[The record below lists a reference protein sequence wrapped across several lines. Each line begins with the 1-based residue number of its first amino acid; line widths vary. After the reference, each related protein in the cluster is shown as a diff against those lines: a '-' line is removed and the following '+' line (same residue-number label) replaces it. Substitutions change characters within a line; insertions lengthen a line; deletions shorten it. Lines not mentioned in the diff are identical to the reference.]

1 MIHSGNTS
9 QLTFGI
15 YPGGVAGTQ
24 TGLTK
29 GPPDDPAQIKLALDG
44 LQAAGRP
51 LLVRVYKH
59 FSRSPLAAAHDD
71 HPEDVTQYLS
81 DGRQL
86 DLVLCFR
93 DSSEDLTDWLSF
105 IRDKLGLYGKQLA
118 KIQIT
123 EEPNLATAPGS
134 ADGGF
139 PHVRKALVQGVV
151 AAKEES
157 RRLGLDVQV
166 GFNAVPTF
174 NPADDFWPDIGAL
187 GQQPFLDAL
196 DYVGLDCYPDVFR
209 PFSPGNHLEKMR
221 DAITFLLTNLRR
233 VNLAAGKIPD
243 SVPIHITENG
253 WPTGEGRAPETQAT
267 VLEAIVR
274 AVYAQ
279 RTAFNVTH
287 YELFALRDGNS
298 ANPDLFHQFGIL
310 RDDYTPKPA
319 FDTYRKLIAELGA
332 ANP

>member
-1 MIHSGNTS
+1 MIQPSDTS

-15 YPGGVAGTQ
+15 YPGGVAGTHS
-24 TGLTK
+24 GLTE
-29 GPPDDPAQIKLALDG
+29 GPPDDPSQIKLALNR
-44 LQAAGRP
+44 LQAEGRP
-51 LLVRVYKH
+51 LLVRRYKH
-59 FSRSPLAAAHDD
+59 FSRSPVGPAYGDD
-71 HPEDVTQYLS
+71 PAEVTQDLS
-81 DGRQL
+81 GGRQL

-93 DSSEDLTDWLSF
+93 DSAEDLTEWISF
-105 IRDKLGLYGKQLA
+105 IRDNIRRHGRQLA

-123 EEPNLATAPGS
+123 EEPNLSTAPGS

-139 PHVRKALVQGVV
+139 PHVRKALVRGVV

-166 GFNAVPTF
+166 GFNAVPSF
-174 NPADDFWPDIGAL
+174 NSADDFWPDIAVL
-187 GQQPFLDAL
+187 GRPPFLDAL

-209 PFSPGNHLEKMR
+209 PFSPGNYLEKMR
-221 DAITFLLTNLRR
+221 DAITFLLTNFRR
-233 VNLAAGKIPD
+233 VNFAAANIPD

-253 WPTGEGRAPETQAT
+253 WPTGEGRTPEKQAT
-267 VLEAIVR
+267 VIEAIVR

-319 FDTYRKLIAELGA
+319 FETYRKLIAELGR
-332 ANP
+332 

>member
-1 MIHSGNTS
+1 MIQSSDTS

-15 YPGGVAGTQ
+15 YPGGVAGTY
-24 TGLTK
+24 TGLTE
-29 GPPDDPAQIKLALDG
+29 GPPDDPLQIKLALDR
-44 LQAAGRP
+44 LQAEGRP

-59 FSRSPLAAAHDD
+59 FSRSSAGAGHGDP
-71 HPEDVTQYLS
+71 PVDVTKYLS
-81 DGRQL
+81 GGRQL

-93 DSSEDLTDWLSF
+93 DSGEDLTEWLSF
-105 IRDKLGLYGKQLA
+105 IRDSLRRYGRQLA

-123 EEPNLATAPGS
+123 EEPNLSTAPGS

-139 PHVRKALVQGVV
+139 PHVRKALVRGVV

-157 RRLGLDVQV
+157 LRLGLDAQV
-166 GFNAVPTF
+166 GFNAVPSF
-174 NPADDFWPDIGAL
+174 NPADDFWPGVAVL
-187 GQQPFLDAL
+187 GQQTFVDAL
-196 DYVGLDCYPDVFR
+196 DYVGLDCFPDVFR
-209 PFSPGNHLEKMR
+209 PIRPDNYLENLR
-221 DAITFLLTNLRR
+221 NAVAFLLTNFRR
-233 VNLAAGKIPD
+233 VNFAAGNIPD

-253 WPTGEGRAPETQAT
+253 WPTGEGRTPEQQAT
-267 VLEAIVR
+267 VIETIVR
-274 AVYAQ
+274 AVNAQ

-319 FDTYRKLIAELGA
+319 FETYRELIAELGR
-332 ANP
+332 

>member
-1 MIHSGNTS
+1 MTQSGATS

-24 TGLTK
+24 TGLTE
-29 GPPDDPAQIKLALDG
+29 GPPDDPLQIKLALDR

-51 LLVRVYKH
+51 LLVRVYEH
-59 FSRSPLAAAHDD
+59 FSRSSVGVAHSD
-71 HPEDVTQYLS
+71 HPADVTQYLS
-81 DGRQL
+81 GGRQL

-93 DSSEDLTDWLSF
+93 DAGEDLTEWLSF
-105 IRDKLGLYGKQLA
+105 IRDRLRRYGGQLA

-123 EEPNLATAPGS
+123 EEPNLSTAPGS

-139 PHVRKALVQGVV
+139 PHVRKALVRGVI

-166 GFNAVPTF
+166 GFNAVPSF
-174 NPADDFWPDIGAL
+174 NPADDFWPGIAAL
-187 GQQPFLDAL
+187 GEQPFLDAL
-196 DYVGLDCYPDVFR
+196 NYVGLDCYPDVFR
-209 PFSPGNHLEKMR
+209 PFSPGNYLEKMR
-221 DAITFLLTNLRR
+221 DAITFLLTNFRR
-233 VNLAAGKIPD
+233 VNLAAGNIPD

-253 WPTGEGRAPETQAT
+253 WPTGEGRTPEKQTT
-267 VLEAIVR
+267 VIEAIVR

-279 RTAFNVTH
+279 RAAFNVTH

-319 FDTYRKLIAELGA
+319 FETYRELIAELGA
-332 ANP
+332 

>member
-1 MIHSGNTS
+1 MIQSSDTS

-15 YPGGVAGTQ
+15 YPGGVAGTHS
-24 TGLTK
+24 GLTE
-29 GPPDDPAQIKLALDG
+29 GPPDVPSQIKLALDR
-44 LQAAGRP
+44 LQAEGRP
-51 LLVRVYKH
+51 LLVRRYKH
-59 FSRSPLAAAHDD
+59 FSRSSVGPAYGDD
-71 HPEDVTQYLS
+71 PAEVTQDLS
-81 DGRQL
+81 GGRQL

-93 DSSEDLTDWLSF
+93 DSAEDLTQWISF
-105 IRDKLGLYGKQLA
+105 IRDNIRRHGRQLA

-123 EEPNLATAPGS
+123 EEPNLSTAPGS

-139 PHVRKALVQGVV
+139 PHVRKALVRGVV

-166 GFNAVPTF
+166 GFNAVPSF
-174 NPADDFWPDIGAL
+174 NPADDFWPDIAAL

-209 PFSPGNHLEKMR
+209 PFSPGNYLEKMR
-221 DAITFLLTNLRR
+221 DAITFLLTNFRR
-233 VNLAAGKIPD
+233 VNFAAANIPD

-253 WPTGEGRAPETQAT
+253 WPTGEGRTPEKQAT
-267 VLEAIVR
+267 VIEAIVR

-319 FDTYRKLIAELGA
+319 FETYRELIAELGR
-332 ANP
+332 

>member
-1 MIHSGNTS
+1 MIQSGDTS
-9 QLTFGI
+9 RLTFGI
-15 YPGGVAGTQ
+15 YPGGVAGTY
-24 TGLTK
+24 TGLTE
-29 GPPDDPAQIKLALDG
+29 GPPDDPLQIKLALDR
-44 LQAAGRP
+44 LQAEGRP

-59 FSRSPLAAAHDD
+59 FSRSSVGAAHGDN
-71 HPEDVTQYLS
+71 PVDVTQYS
-81 DGRQL
+81 SGGRQL

-93 DSSEDLTDWLSF
+93 DSSEDLTEWLNF
-105 IRDKLGLYGKQLA
+105 IRDNLRRYGKQLA
-118 KIQIT
+118 KLQIT

-139 PHVRKALVQGVV
+139 PKVREALVRGVV

-157 RRLGLDVQV
+157 RRLGLDVRV
-166 GFNAVPTF
+166 GFNAVPSF
-174 NPADDFWPDIGAL
+174 NPADDFWPGLAAL
-187 GQQPFLDAL
+187 GQPPFLDSL
-196 DYVGLDCYPDVFR
+196 DYVGLDCFPDVFR
-209 PFSPGNHLEKMR
+209 PLRPGDDLEKFR
-221 DAITFLLTNLRR
+221 DAITFLLTNFRR
-233 VNLAAGKIPD
+233 VNLAAGNIPE

-253 WPTGEGRAPETQAT
+253 WPTSEGRTPEKQPA

-319 FDTYRKLIAELGA
+319 FETYRGLIAELGR
-332 ANP
+332 

>member
-1 MIHSGNTS
+1 MNQPGDTPR
-9 QLTFGI
+9 LTFGI

-24 TGLTK
+24 TGLTE
-29 GPPDDPAQIKLALDG
+29 GPPDVPLQVQLALDR
-44 LQAAGRP
+44 LQADGRP

-59 FSRSPLAAAHDD
+59 FNRSSLSAAYSD
-71 HPEDVTQYLS
+71 HPVDVTQYLRG
-81 DGRQL
+81 GRQL

-93 DSSEDLTDWLSF
+93 DSGEDLTEWLSF
-105 IRDKLGLYGKQLA
+105 IRGHIRRYGKQLA

-123 EEPNLATAPGS
+123 EEPNLSTAPGS

-157 RRLGLDVQV
+157 RRLALEVQV

-174 NPADDFWPDIGAL
+174 NPADDFWPAIAAL

-209 PFSPGNHLEKMR
+209 PFSAGNYLEKMR
-221 DAITFLLTNLRR
+221 DAIAFLLTNLRR
-233 VNLAAGKIPD
+233 VNLAAANIPA

-253 WPTGEGRAPETQAT
+253 WPTGEGRTPEKQAT
-267 VLEAIVR
+267 VIEAIVR
-274 AVYAQ
+274 AVHAQ
-279 RTAFNVTH
+279 CTAFNVTH

-319 FDTYRKLIAELGA
+319 FETYRQLIAELGV
-332 ANP
+332 

>member
-1 MIHSGNTS
+1 MIQSGNTS

-24 TGLTK
+24 TGLTE
-29 GPPDDPAQIKLALDG
+29 GPPDDPSQIKLALDR
-44 LQAAGRP
+44 LQAEGRP

-59 FSRSPLAAAHDD
+59 FSRSFLVTAHDD
-71 HPEDVTQYLS
+71 HQADVTQYLS
-81 DGRQL
+81 GGRQL

-209 PFSPGNHLEKMR
+209 PFSPGNRLEKMR

-253 WPTGEGRAPETQAT
+253 WPTGEGRTPEKQAA

>member
-1 MIHSGNTS
+1 
-9 QLTFGI
+9 
-15 YPGGVAGTQ
+15 V
-24 TGLTK
+24 
-29 GPPDDPAQIKLALDG
+29 
-44 LQAAGRP
+44 
-51 LLVRVYKH
+51 
-59 FSRSPLAAAHDD
+59 
-71 HPEDVTQYLS
+71 DVTHYLS
-81 DGRQL
+81 GGRQL

-93 DSSEDLTDWLSF
+93 DSGEDLTEWLSF
-105 IRDKLGLYGKQLA
+105 IRDHIRRYGRQLA

-123 EEPNLATAPGS
+123 EEPNLSTAPGS

-139 PHVRKALVQGVV
+139 PHVRKALVRGVV

-157 RRLGLDVQV
+157 RRLGLDAQV
-166 GFNAVPTF
+166 GFNVVPTF
-174 NPADDFWPDIGAL
+174 NPADDFWPGIAAL

-209 PFSPGNHLEKMR
+209 PFSPGNYLEKMR

-233 VNLAAGKIPD
+233 INFAAANIPD

-253 WPTGEGRAPETQAT
+253 WPTGEARTPEKQAT
-267 VLEAIVR
+267 VIEAIVR

-298 ANPDLFHQFGIL
+298 ANPDLFHQFGIM
-310 RDDYTPKPA
+310 RDDYSPKPA
-319 FDTYRKLIAELGA
+319 FETYRELIAELGA
-332 ANP
+332 

>member
-1 MIHSGNTS
+1 MSSDRS

-24 TGLTK
+24 TGLTE
-29 GPPDDPAQIKLALDG
+29 GPPDVPSQIKLALDR
-44 LQAAGRP
+44 LQAEGRP

-59 FSRSPLAAAHDD
+59 FSRSSAGAADSD
-71 HPEDVTQYLS
+71 HPVDVTHYLS
-81 DGRQL
+81 GGRQL
-86 DLVLCFR
+86 DLVLWFR
-93 DSSEDLTDWLSF
+93 DSGEDMTEWLGF
-105 IRDKLGLYGKQLA
+105 IKDNIRRHGRQLA

-123 EEPNLATAPGS
+123 EEPNLSTAPGS

-139 PHVRKALVQGVV
+139 PHVRKALVRGVV

-157 RRLGLDVQV
+157 RRLGLDAQV
-166 GFNAVPTF
+166 GFNVVPTF
-174 NPADDFWPDIGAL
+174 NPADDFWPGIAAL

-209 PFSPGNHLEKMR
+209 PFSAGNYLEKMR
-221 DAITFLLTNLRR
+221 DAIAFLLTNLRR
-233 VNLAAGKIPD
+233 VNLAAANIPA

-253 WPTGEGRAPETQAT
+253 WPTGEGRTPEKQAT
-267 VLEAIVR
+267 VIETIIR

-279 RTAFNVTH
+279 CTAFNVTH

-298 ANPDLFHQFGIL
+298 ANQDLFHQFGIL

-319 FDTYRKLIAELGA
+319 FESYRELIAELGE
-332 ANP
+332 